1 MRINYAASR
10 TPADCSRSRP
20 AYEAFPRSHSKGNT
34 AIEELFIHYGA
45 ADLHCSV
52 ATVKVAELRDHL
64 LNSCRGT

>member
-1 MRINYAASR
+1 M
-10 TPADCSRSRP
+10 
-20 AYEAFPRSHSKGNT
+20 GNT